1 MTNNRITGIIDIG
14 SNTVRLAVYQLAS
27 NGAYRVIDQGRWA
40 ARLSQRMD
48 DNGILS
54 DEAIEELT
62 DVLRHFR
69 HICHMHK
76 ASLIRTVAT
85 AAVRQSAN
93 RERIVERLSGATGL
107 SVEVLSGED
116 EARIGSHA
124 MLSTMGTSDGFVI
137 DIGGGSTE
145 ISLLLDR
152 EVKFAVSFPLG
163 CVNMAAKFALGT
175 GPVPPAVLED
185 MHSFVKKL
193 LAGEPW
199 IGQYPGL
206 PVIGLGGTLRALA
219 KLQQRVTDYPLHL
232 LHGYELLE
240 SDVTARLS
248 QLAAIPVDNRKKHPG
263 LSKDRGDVI
272 VPGLAIL
279 RVIIQHAAASGVI
292 VCGAGLRD
300 GLFFETCVPR
310 FQPHSAE
317 SVLQE
322 SIRNLTAL
330 YPTAPE
336 DHLNQVR
343 MLAIT
348 LYERLSAKYTLP
360 PKSRLLLETA
370 AKLYRIGTAID
381 YNNSA
386 DHTFYMLLH
395 THWNGLSHREMLLTA
410 SIAAF
415 ESAGKHKRNL
425 APYRAIL
432 SEGDIELAARLG
444 TLLQL
449 AAALDRSEAQAISAL
464 DLVIMGNKL
473 QVVAHASHPLPVEQM
488 ETDAIAKEFKKTWGL
503 TPKLFV
509 KLQ

>member
-1 MTNNRITGIIDIG
+1 MAKNQVTGIIDIG
-14 SNTVRLAVYQLAS
+14 SNTVRLAVYQLS
-27 NGAYRVIDQGRWA
+27 DNGAYRVIDQGRWA

-48 DNGILS
+48 DNGNLA
-54 DEAIEELT
+54 DEAIDELT
-62 DVLRHFR
+62 DVLRHYR
-69 HICHMHK
+69 RICQMHG
-76 ASLIRTVAT
+76 AGHIRTVAT
-85 AAVRQSAN
+85 AAIRQSAN
-93 RERIVERLSGATGL
+93 RERIAERLSASTGL
-107 SVEVLSGED
+107 SIEVLSGED

-124 MLSTMGTSDGFVI
+124 MLCTMGTGDGFVI

-152 EVKFAVSFPLG
+152 QVKFAVSFPFG
-163 CVNMAAKFALGT
+163 CVNAASRFSLGSD
-175 GPVPPAVLED
+175 PVPPSVLED
-185 MHSFVKKL
+185 IQSFVMRQ
-193 LAGEPW
+193 LASEPW

-206 PVIGLGGTLRALA
+206 PVIGLGGTVRALA
-219 KLQQRVTDYPLHL
+219 KLQQRVTDYPLNL
-232 LHGYELLE
+232 LHGYELKAE
-240 SDVTARLS
+240 DAAARLN
-248 QLAAIPVDNRKKHPG
+248 QLAAIPVDKRKKLPG

-279 RVIIQHAAASGVI
+279 LGIIRHATASGVI

-300 GLFFETCVPR
+300 GLFYETCVPR
-310 FQPHSAE
+310 FQPQSAE

-330 YPTAPE
+330 YPTSPE

-343 MLAIT
+343 KLSVT
-348 LYERLSAKYTLP
+348 LYERLSAKYSLP
-360 PKSRLLLETA
+360 PESRLLLETA

-386 DHTFYMLLH
+386 NHTYYMLLH
-395 THWNGLSHREMLLTA
+395 THWNGLGHREMLLTA

-415 ESAGKHKRNL
+415 SSAGQHKRNL
-425 APYRAIL
+425 APFRAIL
-432 SEGDIELAARLG
+432 SDGDIELAARLG

-449 AAALDRSEAQAISAL
+449 ASALDRSEAQAITAL
-464 DLVIMGNKL
+464 DLVVMGTKL
-473 QVVAHASHPLPVEQM
+473 QVVAHASHPLPVEQR

-503 TPKLFV
+503 TPKLYV